1 MFDALCFPLHISLF
15 LAFVDLALEAR
26 SVFDDFDRDKSGHID
41 AAELGN
47 SLRVFGLNPTMKEIH
62 DMINEVDKNGVLN

>member
-1 MFDALCFPLHISLF
+1 MTPFDFLYIFCYF

-26 SVFDDFDRDKSGHID
+26 SVFDDFDKDKSGHID

-47 SLRVFGLNPTMKEIH
+47 SLRVFGLNPTMKEIY